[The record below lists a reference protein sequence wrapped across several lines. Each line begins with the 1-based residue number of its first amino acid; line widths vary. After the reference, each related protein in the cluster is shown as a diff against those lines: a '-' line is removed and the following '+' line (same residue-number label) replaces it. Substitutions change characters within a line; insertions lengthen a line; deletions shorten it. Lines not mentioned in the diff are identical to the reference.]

1 MVEHVASQRIEN
13 SVGDD
18 FAYNRW
24 AETVATGVATHRL
37 PLENDHVLMLHLA
50 EQPAYHTPLTIT
62 GAAKQI
68 QTCLEPT
75 TFDPRG
81 GTIISN
87 HLLFPAEQQRRP
99 TLFLAKL
106 WTKLAILYKRA
117 EIPQP
122 KEGYAPGDLHT
133 LTMYSP
139 VPICATMDGV
149 DVKFEACVVK
159 YVFPL
164 ESAWVHKSSNAA
176 TWNQKPTDEARIDER
191 ASLVASFVVPYAAPI
206 PLRGLVDTGSGMSI
220 LTFSAFNRVAVQT
233 GAMLKPYQID
243 LYAANGKTIRTMG
256 MEECVRF
263 QLGGYEL
270 KTNFVVVVDSKG
282 VEDFLL
288 GRNVLRACQVLV
300 DLTSMK
306 IVVRAPV
313 QPVWHHANIH
323 VGDPTLAVPVALDH
337 NLVFNRSEA
346 QL

>member
-1 MVEHVASQRIEN
+1 
-13 SVGDD
+13 
-18 FAYNRW
+18 
-24 AETVATGVATHRL
+24 
-37 PLENDHVLMLHLA
+37 
-50 EQPAYHTPLTIT
+50 
-62 GAAKQI
+62 
-68 QTCLEPT
+68 
-75 TFDPRG
+75 
-81 GTIISN
+81 
-87 HLLFPAEQQRRP
+87 
-99 TLFLAKL
+99 
-106 WTKLAILYKRA
+106 
-117 EIPQP
+117 
-122 KEGYAPGDLHT
+122 
-133 LTMYSP
+133 MYSP
-139 VPICATMDGV
+139 VPICATMDDV

-164 ESAWVHKSSNAA
+164 ESAWVHKSSNAT

-243 LYAANGKTIRTMG
+243 LYAANGETIRTMG

-313 QPVWHHANIH
+313 QPVWHHANIQ
-323 VGDPTLAVPVALDH
+323 VGDPTFH
-337 NLVFNRSEA
+337 SSGSSRFVFNQFSVQPFGSTIMNAKVVTTDLEPLILQTVVLNASIAEA
-346 QL
+346 SLKMLF